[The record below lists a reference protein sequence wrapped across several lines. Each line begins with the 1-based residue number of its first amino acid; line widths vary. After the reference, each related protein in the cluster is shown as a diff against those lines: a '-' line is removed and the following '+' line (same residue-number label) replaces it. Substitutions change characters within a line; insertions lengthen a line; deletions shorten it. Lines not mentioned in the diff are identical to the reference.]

1 MKSEVMAS
9 QQRRNRK
16 WTLAV
21 KHRCLVVAGFKY
33 HRRHPFTARRSASG
47 RPSGSPMS
55 ASPCSFALRG
65 SACVHPFADQQ
76 TYSGRARDTTASG
89 GAPFFSVCPK
99 FSRQSVGRSAGFKS
113 EQDSFEWN
121 EANYGHRVK
130 EEIHHKRGQLAR
142 SAAAACGSEERRGDR
157 ANSDIYSAAEAAAA
171 CQKDSAARAGKGGID
186 R

>member
-1 MKSEVMAS
+1 MAS

-142 SAAAACGSEERRGDR
+142 LLLHVDRRRGEETGLILTSTPRRRRRRRVKRIVRPAPAKEELTDDRPCGS
-157 ANSDIYSAAEAAAA
+157 
-171 CQKDSAARAGKGGID
+171 
-186 R
+186 